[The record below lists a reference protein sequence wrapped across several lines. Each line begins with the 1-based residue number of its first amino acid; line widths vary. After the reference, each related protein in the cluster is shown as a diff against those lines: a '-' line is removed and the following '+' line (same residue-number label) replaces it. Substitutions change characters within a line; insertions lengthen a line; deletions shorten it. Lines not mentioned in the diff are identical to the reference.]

1 MLAEIIRFNHDL
13 VIVPTNNA
21 LVVPELKNLWKNVET
36 PEIYFAYIHCMLFP
50 TSAYSNL
57 SEEEKEKI
65 VHSDYP
71 IDKTNPYF
79 ILAYNKCES
88 LYETP
93 IKRGFMASKTT
104 YEMLVKTME
113 AIATSGN
120 IQTGKDGNYGDVTNF
135 LKNAKGYMDSYLEV
149 ENKYKEEQT
158 GYASRAFGF
167 DEGINYLDKELD
179 LND

>member
-1 MLAEIIRFNHDL
+1 MLAEIIRFNQDL

-21 LVVPELKNLWKNVET
+21 LAVPELKSLWKNVET
-36 PEIYFAYIHCMLFP
+36 PEMYFAYIHCALFP
-50 TSAYSNL
+50 TSAYSNMD
-57 SEEEKEKI
+57 EEEKLKAI
-65 VHSDYP
+65 DNDYP

-79 ILAYNKCES
+79 IVAYNKCES

-93 IKRGFMASKTT
+93 IKRGFMASKVT

-113 AIATSGN
+113 SIAAGGLIT
-120 IQTGKDGNYGDVTNF
+120 TGRDGNYSDVTNF
-135 LKNAKGYMDSYLEV
+135 LKNAKGYMDSYLDV

-167 DEGINYLDKELD
+167 DEGVNYLDKELD